1 MIYVVIIYLWMSI
14 LLYVLLGGA
23 DFGTGIIELFTI
35 KQYRAETR
43 NIMYKAIS
51 PIWEANH
58 MWLIIAVVILFVGFP
73 AIYTHVSIH
82 LHIPL
87 FIMLLGIIAR
97 GTAMTFRNYDVI
109 TGRMQQLY
117 TFIFIGSSFIV
128 PLFLGIIAGTLV
140 SGKMYAGGNN
150 FADVYVY
157 NWLNWLSVATGLF
170 TISLFG
176 FIAAVFLIAQADQ
189 SDDRERA
196 LRLALEMNV
205 LLILTAIFVYITAG
219 WLNIPL
225 LQRTF
230 GSVEGMVNLVTFLLC
245 LTGIWF
251 TVFKKSIMGPRIF
264 TGLLVAGIFM
274 AIINEM
280 LLKNRGY
287 LSLMNNRSGDQVIN
301 ILGLSL
307 LIGSLFILPPLFYLF
322 AAFQKKGI
330 LLHEKDSSVK

>member
-35 KQYRAETR
+35 RRYRTETR
-43 NIMYKAIS
+43 TIMYKAIS

-58 MWLIIAVVILFVGFP
+58 MWLIIVVVILFVGFP
-73 AIYTHVSIH
+73 ATYTNVAVH

-97 GTAMTFRNYDVI
+97 GTAMTFRNYDAV
-109 TGRMQQLY
+109 TDRMQQLY
-117 TFIFIGSSFIV
+117 TCIFIGSSFIV
-128 PLFLGIIAGTLV
+128 PLFSGIIAGSLI
-140 SGKMYAGGNN
+140 SGKMYANGNS
-150 FADVYVY
+150 FSDVYVY

-176 FIAAVFLIAQADQ
+176 FIASVFLIAQTDEP
-189 SDDRERA
+189 DERERA
-196 LRLALEMNV
+196 LRMALKMNMA
-205 LLILTAIFVYITAG
+205 LILTAFFVYITAG

-225 LQRTF
+225 LEQTF
-230 GSVEGMVNLVTFLLC
+230 GSVEGILNLITFLLC

-251 TVFKKSIMGPRIF
+251 TVLKKSIMGPRIF
-264 TGLLVAGIFM
+264 TGLLVAEIFFW
-274 AIINEM
+274 IINEI
-280 LLKNRGY
+280 LLKNVGY
-287 LSLMNNRSGDQVIN
+287 LSLMKNRSGDPVIHM
-301 ILGLSL
+301 LGLAL
-307 LIGSLFILPPLFYLF
+307 LIGSFFILPPLFYLF

-330 LLHEKDSSVK
+330 LLPEKK

>member
-35 KQYRAETR
+35 KRHRTETR

-58 MWLIIAVVILFVGFP
+58 MWLIIVVVILFVGFP
-73 AIYTHVSIH
+73 ATYTHISVR

-97 GTAMTFRNYDVI
+97 GTAMTFRNYDPV
-109 TGRMQQLY
+109 TDRMQQLY
-117 TFIFIGSSFIV
+117 TFIFISSSFIV

-140 SGKMYAGGNN
+140 SGKMYASGND
-150 FADVYVY
+150 FPDVYVY
-157 NWLNWLSVATGLF
+157 NWLNWLSIATGLF

-176 FIAAVFLIAQADQ
+176 FIAAVFLIAQADEQ
-189 SDDRERA
+189 DERERA

-205 LLILTAIFVYITAG
+205 FLILTAIFVYITAG

-225 LQRTF
+225 LERTF
-230 GSVEGMVNLVTFLLC
+230 GSVEGILNLITFLLC

-251 TVFKKSIMGPRIF
+251 TALKKSIMGPRIF
-264 TGLLVAGIFM
+264 TGLLVAEIFM
-274 AIINEM
+274 GIINEM

-287 LSLMNNRSGDQVIN
+287 LSLIKNSSGDQVIN
-301 ILGLSL
+301 TLGLSL
-307 LIGSLFILPPLFYLF
+307 LIGSFFILPPLFYLF
-322 AAFQKKGI
+322 VAFQKKGV
-330 LLHEKDSSVK
+330 LLPEKDNTVK